1 MKKIILVS
9 VILFAFVFSFEKS
22 FGKRCLVVFNV
33 GGTSYIDNE
42 VNGFSISADTLF
54 NVDASINLPI
64 TVSVGGSGA
73 CVCTTGSV
81 WWVHNSSIIS
91 NSLSYTVTD
100 TGVYIINVNADGGT
114 GCVDVV
120 DSYRVSTSVNELSK
134 ANFLQIYPNP
144 TNNTFTIKNISSNE
158 VSLLQIM
165 NPVGEVAYTEKLF
178 GKKEYVV
185 DANLAKGIYFVR
197 VEDGKS
203 NVTTKLVVE

>member
-1 MKKIILVS
+1 LQ
-9 VILFAFVFSFEKS
+9 LT
-22 FGKRCLVVFNV
+22 LHV
-33 GGTSYIDNE
+33 G
-42 VNGFSISADTLF
+42 
-54 NVDASINLPI
+54 
-64 TVSVGGSGA
+64 
-73 CVCTTGSV
+73 
-81 WWVHNSSIIS
+81 
-91 NSLSYTVTD
+91 
-100 TGVYIINVNADGGT
+100 
-114 GCVDVV
+114 
-120 DSYRVSTSVNELSK
+120 YRVSTSVNELSK